1 MCILFKQGCIKLIKS
16 GSEDILLYF
25 KFYSTNILSSTT
37 VSNIDNKKCHFRI
50 ICEGSCDH
58 VILKL

>member
-37 VSNIDNKKCHFRI
+37 VSNIDNKKCLLSRKSF
-50 ICEGSCDH
+50 
-58 VILKL
+58 